1 MKQFSITSRQFLYK
15 IFGDKFIDREKLE
28 SDIEQERLEKLRK
41 EREQL
46 ERQRKERE
54 QLERQRLE
62 RERLERL
69 RLQRLRLEKER
80 QERERQN
87 RIINEKYEQI
97 KNDIPNLFTLDNNT
111 LEKIKNSD
119 NEQCIICLE
128 EFKNGNQCLYLNCL
142 HLFHSHC
149 IIAWL
154 TKHNTC
160 PICKENYKLDD
171 NKLNNFLKSG
181 INNNKI
187 QNNDNTQNNNEIEA
201 HNNNENTTIINN
213 NVINLIIQQNDTN
226 RYRYGRGYNNPR
238 RNQWGYRRDNHY
250 RGRGYHARNNHRG
263 NW

>member
-15 IFGDKFIDREKLE
+15 IFGDKFIDKEKLE
-28 SDIEQERLEKLRK
+28 NDIEQERLEKLRK

-128 EFKNGNQCLYLNCL
+128 EFKKGNQCLYLNCL

-154 TKHNTC
+154 IKNNAC

-181 INNNKI
+181 INNNK
-187 QNNDNTQNNNEIEA
+187 NSY
-201 HNNNENTTIINN
+201 
-213 NVINLIIQQNDTN
+213 L
-226 RYRYGRGYNNPR
+226 
-238 RNQWGYRRDNHY
+238 
-250 RGRGYHARNNHRG
+250 
-263 NW
+263 